1 MAVSTQ
7 YRCVPEHCKWN
18 FDSPSCPGRASTCI
32 TISFYTDQDALQQL
46 WTTRVVWLNLLK
58 LEKYYASF
66 VAAQWYSLK
75 PITWSTQGNWS
86 MEHASRF
93 RYRVLIYAHETC
105 ANKSCVQI
113 RNFCWFTSV
122 FPVHKDSLLPHTV
135 WFIQEVS
142 KRDSSVMISVGK
154 SSFKIIPRSRLQSS
168 SSMNPNQ

>member
-1 MAVSTQ
+1 MRT
-7 YRCVPEHCKWN
+7 R
-18 FDSPSCPGRASTCI
+18 RALT
-32 TISFYTDQDALQQL
+32 
-46 WTTRVVWLNLLK
+46 NP
-58 LEKYYASF
+58 AS
-66 VAAQWYSLK
+66 K
-75 PITWSTQGNWS
+75 
-86 MEHASRF
+86 
-93 RYRVLIYAHETC
+93 
-105 ANKSCVQI
+105 I